1 LWPLSIPGTL
11 ATREGDAVVVTARN
25 RKEPIMQYAVLLY
38 ADVSP
43 DAGPGDPDW
52 DASAQAHQVFND
64 RIGELGLE
72 KLSSAALHGTA
83 RATSLRRRG
92 GERLLT
98 DGPFAETKEQLW
110 GFHILE
116 APNLDAV
123 LEVTE
128 GLWEAEHGTVEIRPV
143 VRIRMPA

>member
-1 LWPLSIPGTL
+1 
-11 ATREGDAVVVTARN
+11 
-25 RKEPIMQYAVLLY
+25 MQYAVLLY

-52 DASAQAHQVFND
+52 DASAEAHQAFNA

-83 RATSLRRRG
+83 RATSLRRRS

-116 APNLDAV
+116 APDLDAV
-123 LEVTE
+123 LDVTE
-128 GLWEAEHGTVEIRPV
+128 KLWEAEHGTVEIRPV